1 MGLAMGGLSVS
12 KNNTEVIEV
21 EKPVYIDRPINYPV
35 LQATV
40 GFVNTASTIYEEVEN
55 TWV

>member
-12 KNNTEVIEV
+12 KNNAEVIEV